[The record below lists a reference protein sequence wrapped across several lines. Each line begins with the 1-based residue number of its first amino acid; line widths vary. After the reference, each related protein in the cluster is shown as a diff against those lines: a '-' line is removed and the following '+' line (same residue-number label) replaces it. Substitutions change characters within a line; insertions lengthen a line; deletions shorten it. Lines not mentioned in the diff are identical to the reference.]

1 MDKRIIK
8 YLNDLGL
15 DTNLYNGYFV
25 TDTKIVAK
33 VDRTIVHIALNFKG
47 YRAYALRGEF
57 YDVWFNN
64 KR

>member
-47 YRAYALRGEF
+47 YRAYALGGKF